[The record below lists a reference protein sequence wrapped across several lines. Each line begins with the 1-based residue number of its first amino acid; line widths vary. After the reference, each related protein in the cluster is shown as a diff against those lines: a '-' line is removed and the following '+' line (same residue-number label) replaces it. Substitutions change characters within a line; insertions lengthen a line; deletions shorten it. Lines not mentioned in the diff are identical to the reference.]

1 MNNKDEQDN
10 INEMLVRSGD
20 HLMNRAAQY
29 REQPVQVPVER
40 KDFSSRYRSVLVGAA
55 ASIAVLVVGVI
66 AINGEGEVPS
76 IQIATSSVESSKAL
90 SSDSAMRLS
99 GEMIFTLADGVDIAG
114 AKQDVWKWGNP
125 TESDAKDLAQRLGIT
140 DQVRRNGEYG
150 ALFQAGN
157 LTVMANGSWSYYEDS
172 LQPSVTSCVMPTDSP
187 DSDQPQD
194 SSIGSDCVVETP
206 PDAENLPTDSEA
218 RAKTLELLGDG
229 FRVNNVMRSAWDVT
243 VDGTY
248 LVNGKDTSYWGLVGF
263 ADQGRISSA
272 SGLIGEAS
280 NVGKYK
286 TISASEALPRLN
298 SGMFV
303 AFDNVRAATDV
314 ECPQNVSCDPEG
326 FIGAPTECGE
336 AEAPCTTTITFT
348 SVRRTYTQ
356 LYDNSNTVWIV
367 PAYEF
372 SDGNGD
378 TWTAMALDDSYL
390 EKADVSTDTG
400 NEPTPVDPMPVPL
413 PAETG
418 SGSVEPVPT
427 FATSAPIGLSELEA
441 IKVIESEGF
450 TARVIAR
457 DGESLPATKDYRLDR
472 VNISIENGVVVSADL
487 G

>member
-10 INEMLVRSGD
+10 IDELLVRSGD
-20 HLMNRAAQY
+20 YLMKRAAQY
-29 REQPVQVPVER
+29 REQPVQVPLER
-40 KDFSSRYRSVLVGAA
+40 NASSSRYRLALVGAA
-55 ASIAVLVVGVI
+55 ASIAVLVVGFV
-66 AINGEGEVPS
+66 AINGESEVPS
-76 IQIATSSVESSKAL
+76 IQLASSSVESPNAI

-114 AKQDVWKWGNP
+114 AKQDVWKLGTP

-140 DQVRRNGEYG
+140 DQVQRNGEYG

-157 LTVMANGSWSYYEDS
+157 LTVMTNGSWSYYENS
-172 LQPSVTSCVMPTDSP
+172 GSSVTSCVMPTDSP
-187 DSDQPQD
+187 ESDQPQD
-194 SSIGSDCVVETP
+194 GSVDTPCVVETP

-229 FRVNNVMRSAWDVT
+229 FQINNVMRSAWDVT

-248 LVNGKDTSYWGLVGF
+248 LVEGKDTSYWGLVGF

-272 SGLIGEAS
+272 SGLIGEPS

-286 TISASEALPRLN
+286 TISASEALPRL
-298 SGMFV
+298 SGGMFM
-303 AFDNVRAATDV
+303 AFDNVRAATD
-314 ECPQNVSCDPEG
+314 
-326 FIGAPTECGE
+326 E
-336 AEAPCTTTITFT
+336 ACTSEAPCTTTITFT

-356 LYDNSNTVWIV
+356 LYDSSNTVWIV
-367 PAYEF
+367 PAYEY
-372 SDGNGD
+372 SDANGG

-390 EKADVSTDTG
+390 ETADVSMDTD
-400 NEPTPVDPMPVPL
+400 NVPAPVEPMPVPL
-413 PAETG
+413 PDETDG
-418 SGSVEPVPT
+418 GSVEPVPT
-427 FATSAPIGLSELEA
+427 IATSAPIGLSELEA
-441 IKVIESEGF
+441 IKLIESEGF

-472 VNISIENGVVVSADL
+472 VNISIENGVVVSAEL

>member
-1 MNNKDEQDN
+1 MNNRNEQDN
-10 INEMLVRSGD
+10 IDELLVRSGD
-20 HLMNRAAQY
+20 YLMKRAAQY
-29 REQPVQVPVER
+29 REQPVQVPLER
-40 KDFSSRYRSVLVGAA
+40 KDSSSRYRLSLVGAA
-55 ASIAVLVVGVI
+55 ASIAVLVVGFV
-66 AINGEGEVPS
+66 AINGGSEVPS
-76 IQIATSSVESSKAL
+76 IQLASSSVESSNAI

-125 TESDAKDLAQRLGIT
+125 TETDAKDLAQRLGIT

-157 LTVMANGSWSYYEDS
+157 LTVMANGSWSYYENS
-172 LQPSVTSCVMPTDSP
+172 GSSVSSCVMPTDSP
-187 DSDQPQD
+187 ESDQTQD
-194 SSIGSDCVVETP
+194 SSVGSECIFETP
-206 PDAENLPTDSEA
+206 PDAENLPSDSEA

-229 FRVNNVMRSAWDVT
+229 FQINNVMRSAWDVT

-248 LVNGKDTSYWGLVGF
+248 LVEGKDTSYWGLVGF

-272 SGLIGEAS
+272 SGLIGEPS

-286 TISASEALPRLN
+286 TISASEALPRL
-298 SGMFV
+298 SGGMFM

-314 ECPQNVSCDPEG
+314 ACTS
-326 FIGAPTECGE
+326 
-336 AEAPCTTTITFT
+336 EAPCTTTITFT

-356 LYDNSNTVWIV
+356 LYDSSNTVWIV
-367 PAYEF
+367 PAYEY
-372 SDGNGD
+372 SDANGG

-390 EKADVSTDTG
+390 EKAVVSIDTD
-400 NEPTPVDPMPVPL
+400 NVPAPVEPMPVPL
-413 PAETG
+413 PDETDG
-418 SGSVEPVPT
+418 GSVEPVPT
-427 FATSAPIGLSELEA
+427 IATSAPIGLSELEA
-441 IKVIESEGF
+441 IKLIESEGF

-472 VNISIENGVVVSADL
+472 VNISIENGVVVSAEL

>member
-29 REQPVQVPVER
+29 REQPVQVTVER

-76 IQIATSSVESSKAL
+76 IQIATGSVESPNAI

-125 TESDAKDLAQRLGIT
+125 TESDAKDLAQRLGVT
-140 DQVRRNGEYG
+140 DQVRRDGEYG

-272 SGLIGEAS
+272 SGLIGEPS

-298 SGMFV
+298 SGMFM
-303 AFDNVRAATDV
+303 AYDNVRAATD
-314 ECPQNVSCDPEG
+314 EACPS
-326 FIGAPTECGE
+326 
-336 AEAPCTTTITFT
+336 EAPCTTTITFT

-356 LYDNSNTVWIV
+356 LYDSSNIVWIV
-367 PAYEF
+367 PAYEY
-372 SDGNGD
+372 SDASGG

-390 EKADVSTDTG
+390 EKAVVSIDTDNVPAPVEPMPFPLPGDTG
-400 NEPTPVDPMPVPL
+400 GGSIEPGPI
-413 PAETG
+413 
-418 SGSVEPVPT
+418 

-450 TARVIAR
+450 TARVVAR
-457 DGESLPATKDYRLDR
+457 DGESLPTTKDYNLDR
-472 VNISIENGVVVSADL
+472 VNISIENGVVVSAEL

>member
-66 AINGEGEVPS
+66 AINGESEVPS
-76 IQIATSSVESSKAL
+76 IQILTGSVESPNAI

-125 TESDAKDLAQRLGIT
+125 TESDAKDLAQRLGVT
-140 DQVRRNGEYG
+140 DQVQRNGEYG

-172 LQPSVTSCVMPTDSP
+172 LQPSVTSCVMPTDSL

-194 SSIGSDCVVETP
+194 STIGSDCVVETP

-286 TISASEALPRLN
+286 TISASEALPRLS
-298 SGMFV
+298 SGMFM
-303 AFDNVRAATDV
+303 AYDNVRAATD
-314 ECPQNVSCDPEG
+314 EACPS
-326 FIGAPTECGE
+326 
-336 AEAPCTTTITFT
+336 EAPCTTTITFT

-356 LYDNSNTVWIV
+356 LYDSSNIVWIV
-367 PAYEF
+367 PAYEY
-372 SDGNGD
+372 SDASGG

-390 EKADVSTDTG
+390 EKAVASIDIDTV
-400 NEPTPVDPMPVPL
+400 PAPVEPMPVPL
-413 PAETG
+413 PGDTG
-418 SGSVEPVPT
+418 GGSIEPGPT
-427 FATSAPIGLSELEA
+427 FVTSTVVGLSELEA
-441 IKVIESEGF
+441 TKVIESAGF

-457 DGESLPATKDYRLDR
+457 DGESLSGTKDYRLDR
-472 VNISIENGVVVSADL
+472 VNISIENGVVVSADI

>member
-29 REQPVQVPVER
+29 REQPVQVTVES

-76 IQIATSSVESSKAL
+76 IQIATGSVESSNAI

-125 TESDAKDLAQRLGIT
+125 TESDAKDLAQRLGVT
-140 DQVRRNGEYG
+140 DQVQRNGEYG

-172 LQPSVTSCVMPTDSP
+172 LQPSVTSCVMPTDSL

-218 RAKTLELLGDG
+218 RAQTLELLGDG

-272 SGLIGEAS
+272 SGLIGEPS

-298 SGMFV
+298 SGMFM
-303 AFDNVRAATDV
+303 AYDNVRAATD
-314 ECPQNVSCDPEG
+314 EACPS
-326 FIGAPTECGE
+326 
-336 AEAPCTTTITFT
+336 EAPCTTTITFT

-356 LYDNSNTVWIV
+356 LHDSSNIVWIV
-367 PAYEF
+367 PAYEY
-372 SDGNGD
+372 SDASGS

-390 EKADVSTDTG
+390 EKAVASIGTDTV
-400 NEPTPVDPMPVPL
+400 PAPVEPMPLPL
-413 PAETG
+413 PGDTG
-418 SGSVEPVPT
+418 GGSIEPGPI

-450 TARVIAR
+450 TARVVAR
-457 DGESLPATKDYRLDR
+457 DGESLSGTKDYRLDR
-472 VNISIENGVVVSADL
+472 VNISIENGVVVSAEL

>member
-1 MNNKDEQDN
+1 MNNRDEQDN
-10 INEMLVRSGD
+10 IDELLVRSGD
-20 HLMNRAAQY
+20 YLMKRAAQY
-29 REQPVQVPVER
+29 REQPVQVPLER
-40 KDFSSRYRSVLVGAA
+40 KDSSSRYRLSLVGAA
-55 ASIAVLVVGVI
+55 ASIAVLVVGFV
-66 AINGEGEVPS
+66 AINGESEVPS
-76 IQIATSSVESSKAL
+76 IQLASSSVESSNAI

-125 TESDAKDLAQRLGIT
+125 TETDAKDLAQRLGIT

-157 LTVMANGSWSYYEDS
+157 LTVMANGSWSYYENS
-172 LQPSVTSCVMPTDSP
+172 GSSVSSCVMPTDSP
-187 DSDQPQD
+187 ESDQPQD
-194 SSIGSDCVVETP
+194 GSVDGCVIETP

-229 FRVNNVMRSAWDVT
+229 FRINNVMRSAWDVT

-248 LVNGKDTSYWGLVGF
+248 LVEGKDTSYWGLVGF

-272 SGLIGEAS
+272 SGLIGELS

-286 TISASEALPRLN
+286 TISASEALPRLI
-298 SGMFV
+298 SGMFMPY
-303 AFDNVRAATDV
+303 DNVRAATD
-314 ECPQNVSCDPEG
+314 
-326 FIGAPTECGE
+326 E
-336 AEAPCTTTITFT
+336 ACTSEAPCTTTITFT

-356 LYDNSNTVWIV
+356 LYDSSNTVWIV
-367 PAYEF
+367 PAYEY
-372 SDGNGD
+372 SDANGG

-390 EKADVSTDTG
+390 EKADVSTNTG

-427 FATSAPIGLSELEA
+427 IATSAPIGLSELEA
-441 IKVIESEGF
+441 IKLIESEGF

-472 VNISIENGVVVSADL
+472 VNISIENGVVVSAEL

>member
-10 INEMLVRSGD
+10 IDELLVRSGD
-20 HLMNRAAQY
+20 YLMKRAAQY
-29 REQPVQVPVER
+29 REQPVQVPLER
-40 KDFSSRYRSVLVGAA
+40 NASSSRYRLSLVGAA
-55 ASIAVLVVGVI
+55 ASIAVLVVGFV
-66 AINGEGEVPS
+66 AINGESEVPS
-76 IQIATSSVESSKAL
+76 IQLASSSVESSNAI

-114 AKQDVWKWGNP
+114 AKQDVWKWGTP
-125 TESDAKDLAQRLGIT
+125 TELDAKDLAQRLGIT
-140 DQVRRNGEYG
+140 EQVQRNGEYG

-157 LTVMANGSWSYYEDS
+157 LTVMANGSWSYYENS
-172 LQPSVTSCVMPTDSP
+172 GSSVTSCVMPTDSP
-187 DSDQPQD
+187 ESDQPQD
-194 SSIGSDCVVETP
+194 SSVDTGCVIETP

-218 RAKTLELLGDG
+218 RAKTLEILGDG
-229 FRVNNVMRSAWDVT
+229 FQINNVMRSAWDVT

-272 SGLIGEAS
+272 SGLIGEPS

-298 SGMFV
+298 GGMFM
-303 AFDNVRAATDV
+303 AFDNVRAATD
-314 ECPQNVSCDPEG
+314 EACPS
-326 FIGAPTECGE
+326 
-336 AEAPCTTTITFT
+336 EAPCTTTITFT

-356 LYDNSNTVWIV
+356 LYDSSNTVWIV
-367 PAYEF
+367 PAYEY
-372 SDGNGD
+372 SDANGG

-390 EKADVSTDTG
+390 EKAVVSIDID
-400 NEPTPVDPMPVPL
+400 NVPAPVEPMPVPL
-413 PAETG
+413 PDETDG
-418 SGSVEPVPT
+418 GSVEPVPT
-427 FATSAPIGLSELEA
+427 IATSAPIGLSELEA
-441 IKVIESEGF
+441 IKLIESEGF

-472 VNISIENGVVVSADL
+472 VNISIENGVVVSAEL

>member
-29 REQPVQVPVER
+29 REQPVQVTVES

-76 IQIATSSVESSKAL
+76 IQIATGSVESSNAI

-218 RAKTLELLGDG
+218 RAQTLELLGDG

-272 SGLIGEAS
+272 SGLIGEPS

-298 SGMFV
+298 SGMFM
-303 AFDNVRAATDV
+303 AYDNVRAATD
-314 ECPQNVSCDPEG
+314 EACPS
-326 FIGAPTECGE
+326 
-336 AEAPCTTTITFT
+336 EAPCTTTITFT

-356 LYDNSNTVWIV
+356 LYDSSNIVWIV
-367 PAYEF
+367 PAYEY
-372 SDGNGD
+372 SDASGS

-390 EKADVSTDTG
+390 EKAVASIGIDSVPAPVEPMPLPLPGDTG
-400 NEPTPVDPMPVPL
+400 GGSIEPGPI
-413 PAETG
+413 
-418 SGSVEPVPT
+418 

-450 TARVIAR
+450 TARVVAR
-457 DGESLPATKDYRLDR
+457 DGESLSGTKDYRLDR
-472 VNISIENGVVVSADL
+472 VNISIENGVVVSAEL

>member
-1 MNNKDEQDN
+1 
-10 INEMLVRSGD
+10 
-20 HLMNRAAQY
+20 
-29 REQPVQVPVER
+29 
-40 KDFSSRYRSVLVGAA
+40 
-55 ASIAVLVVGVI
+55 
-66 AINGEGEVPS
+66 
-76 IQIATSSVESSKAL
+76 
-90 SSDSAMRLS
+90 
-99 GEMIFTLADGVDIAG
+99 
-114 AKQDVWKWGNP
+114 
-125 TESDAKDLAQRLGIT
+125 
-140 DQVRRNGEYG
+140 
-150 ALFQAGN
+150 
-157 LTVMANGSWSYYEDS
+157 
-172 LQPSVTSCVMPTDSP
+172 MPTDSP

-298 SGMFV
+298 SGIFM
-303 AFDNVRAATDV
+303 AYDNVRAATD
-314 ECPQNVSCDPEG
+314 
-326 FIGAPTECGE
+326 E
-336 AEAPCTTTITFT
+336 ACSSEAPCTTTITFT

-356 LYDNSNTVWIV
+356 LYDSSNTVWIV
-367 PAYEF
+367 PAYEY
-372 SDGNGD
+372 SDASGS

-390 EKADVSTDTG
+390 EKAVASIDTDTV
-400 NEPTPVDPMPVPL
+400 PAPVEPMPLPL
-413 PAETG
+413 PGDNGGG
-418 SGSVEPVPT
+418 SIEPVPT
-427 FATSAPIGLSELEA
+427 IATSAPIGLSELEA
-441 IKVIESEGF
+441 IKLIESEGF

-472 VNISIENGVVVSADL
+472 VNISIENGVVVSAEL

>member
-29 REQPVQVPVER
+29 REQPVQVALER

-76 IQIATSSVESSKAL
+76 IQIATGSVESPNAI

-125 TESDAKDLAQRLGIT
+125 TESDAKDLAQRLGVT
-140 DQVRRNGEYG
+140 DRVRRDGEYG

-272 SGLIGEAS
+272 SGLIGEPS
-280 NVGKYK
+280 NVGKYM
-286 TISASEALPRLN
+286 TISASEALPRLS
-298 SGMFV
+298 SGMFM
-303 AFDNVRAATDV
+303 AYDNVRAATD
-314 ECPQNVSCDPEG
+314 EACPS
-326 FIGAPTECGE
+326 
-336 AEAPCTTTITFT
+336 EAPCTTTITFT

-356 LYDNSNTVWIV
+356 LYDSSNIVWIV
-367 PAYEF
+367 PAYEY
-372 SDGNGD
+372 SDASGG

-390 EKADVSTDTG
+390 EKAVASIDIDTV
-400 NEPTPVDPMPVPL
+400 PAPVEPMPVPL
-413 PAETG
+413 PGDTG
-418 SGSVEPVPT
+418 GGSIEPGPT
-427 FATSAPIGLSELEA
+427 FVTSTVVGLSELEA
-441 IKVIESEGF
+441 TKAIESAGF

-457 DGESLPATKDYRLDR
+457 DGESLSGTKDYRLDR
-472 VNISIENGVVVSADL
+472 VNISIENGVVVSADI

>member
-10 INEMLVRSGD
+10 IDELLVRSGD
-20 HLMNRAAQY
+20 YLMKRAAQY
-29 REQPVQVPVER
+29 REQPVQVPLER
-40 KDFSSRYRSVLVGAA
+40 NASSSRYRLALVGAA
-55 ASIAVLVVGVI
+55 ASIAVLVVGFV
-66 AINGEGEVPS
+66 AINGESEVPS
-76 IQIATSSVESSKAL
+76 IQLASSSVESPNAI

-114 AKQDVWKWGNP
+114 AKQDVWKLGTP
-125 TESDAKDLAQRLGIT
+125 TETDAKDLAQRLGIT
-140 DQVRRNGEYG
+140 EQVQRNGEYG

-157 LTVMANGSWSYYEDS
+157 LTVMANGSWSYYENS
-172 LQPSVTSCVMPTDSP
+172 ASSVTSCVMPTDSP
-187 DSDQPQD
+187 ESDQPQD
-194 SSIGSDCVVETP
+194 GSVDGCVIETP

-229 FRVNNVMRSAWDVT
+229 FQINNVMRSAWDVT

-248 LVNGKDTSYWGLVGF
+248 LVEGKDTSYWGLVGF

-272 SGLIGEAS
+272 SGLIGEPS

-286 TISASEALPRLN
+286 TISASEALPRL
-298 SGMFV
+298 SGGMFM

-314 ECPQNVSCDPEG
+314 ACTS
-326 FIGAPTECGE
+326 
-336 AEAPCTTTITFT
+336 EAPCTTTITFT

-356 LYDNSNTVWIV
+356 LYDSSNTVWIV
-367 PAYEF
+367 PAYEY
-372 SDGNGD
+372 SDANGG

-390 EKADVSTDTG
+390 EKAVVSIDTD
-400 NEPTPVDPMPVPL
+400 NVPAPVEPMPVPL
-413 PAETG
+413 PDETDG
-418 SGSVEPVPT
+418 GSVEPVPT
-427 FATSAPIGLSELEA
+427 IATSAPIGLSELEA
-441 IKVIESEGF
+441 IKLIESEGF

-472 VNISIENGVVVSADL
+472 VNISIENGVVVSAEL

>member
-29 REQPVQVPVER
+29 REQPVQVTVES

-76 IQIATSSVESSKAL
+76 IQIATGSVETSNAI

-125 TESDAKDLAQRLGIT
+125 TESDAKDLAQRLGVT
-140 DQVRRNGEYG
+140 DQVRRDGEYG

-218 RAKTLELLGDG
+218 RAQTLELLGDG

-272 SGLIGEAS
+272 SGLIGGPS

-298 SGMFV
+298 SGMFM
-303 AFDNVRAATDV
+303 AYDNVRAATD
-314 ECPQNVSCDPEG
+314 EACPS
-326 FIGAPTECGE
+326 
-336 AEAPCTTTITFT
+336 EAPCTTTITFT

-356 LYDNSNTVWIV
+356 LYDSSNIVWIV
-367 PAYEF
+367 PAYEY
-372 SDGNGD
+372 SDASGG

-390 EKADVSTDTG
+390 EKAVASIDIDTV
-400 NEPTPVDPMPVPL
+400 PAPVEPMPVPL
-413 PAETG
+413 PGDTG
-418 SGSVEPVPT
+418 GGSIEPGPT
-427 FATSAPIGLSELEA
+427 FATSTIIGLSELEA
-441 IKVIESEGF
+441 TKVIESAGF

-457 DGESLPATKDYRLDR
+457 DGESLSGTKDYRLDR
-472 VNISIENGVVVSADL
+472 VNISIENGVVVSADI

>member
-29 REQPVQVPVER
+29 REQPVQVTVES

-76 IQIATSSVESSKAL
+76 IQIATGSVESSTAI

-218 RAKTLELLGDG
+218 RAQTLELLGDG

-272 SGLIGEAS
+272 SGLIGEPS

-298 SGMFV
+298 SGMFM
-303 AFDNVRAATDV
+303 AYDNVRAATD
-314 ECPQNVSCDPEG
+314 EACPS
-326 FIGAPTECGE
+326 
-336 AEAPCTTTITFT
+336 EAPCTTTITFT

-356 LYDNSNTVWIV
+356 LHDSSNIVWIV
-367 PAYEF
+367 PAYEY
-372 SDGNGD
+372 SDASGG

-390 EKADVSTDTG
+390 EKAVASIGIDSVPAPVEPMPLPLPGDTG
-400 NEPTPVDPMPVPL
+400 GGSIEPGPI
-413 PAETG
+413 
-418 SGSVEPVPT
+418 

-450 TARVIAR
+450 TARVVAR
-457 DGESLPATKDYRLDR
+457 DGESLSGTKDYRLDR
-472 VNISIENGVVVSADL
+472 VNISIENGVVVSAEL

>member
-1 MNNKDEQDN
+1 MNNRNEQDN
-10 INEMLVRSGD
+10 IDELLVRSGD
-20 HLMNRAAQY
+20 YLMKRAAQY
-29 REQPVQVPVER
+29 REQPVQVPLER
-40 KDFSSRYRSVLVGAA
+40 KDSSSRYRLSLVGAA
-55 ASIAVLVVGVI
+55 ASIAVLVVGFV
-66 AINGEGEVPS
+66 AINGGSEVPS
-76 IQIATSSVESSKAL
+76 IQLASSSVESSNAI

-125 TESDAKDLAQRLGIT
+125 TETDAKDLAQRLGIT

-157 LTVMANGSWSYYEDS
+157 LTVMANGSWSYYENS
-172 LQPSVTSCVMPTDSP
+172 GSSVSSCVMPTDSP
-187 DSDQPQD
+187 ESDQPQD
-194 SSIGSDCVVETP
+194 GSVDGCVIETP

-229 FRVNNVMRSAWDVT
+229 FRINNVMRSAWDVT

-248 LVNGKDTSYWGLVGF
+248 LVEGKDTSYWGLVGF

-272 SGLIGEAS
+272 SGLIGEPS

-286 TISASEALPRLN
+286 TISASEALPRL
-298 SGMFV
+298 SGGMFM
-303 AFDNVRAATDV
+303 AFDNVRAATD
-314 ECPQNVSCDPEG
+314 
-326 FIGAPTECGE
+326 E
-336 AEAPCTTTITFT
+336 ACTSEAPCTTTITFT

-356 LYDNSNTVWIV
+356 LYDSSNTVWIV
-367 PAYEF
+367 PAYEY
-372 SDGNGD
+372 SDANGG

-390 EKADVSTDTG
+390 EKAVVSIDTD
-400 NEPTPVDPMPVPL
+400 NVPAPVEPMPVPL
-413 PAETG
+413 PDETDG
-418 SGSVEPVPT
+418 GSVEPVPT
-427 FATSAPIGLSELEA
+427 IATSAPIGLSELEA
-441 IKVIESEGF
+441 IKLIESEGF

-472 VNISIENGVVVSADL
+472 VNISIENGVVVSAEL

>member
-1 MNNKDEQDN
+1 MNNRNEQDN
-10 INEMLVRSGD
+10 IDELLVRSGD
-20 HLMNRAAQY
+20 YLMKRAAQY
-29 REQPVQVPVER
+29 REQPVQVPLER
-40 KDFSSRYRSVLVGAA
+40 KDSSSRYRLSLVGAA
-55 ASIAVLVVGVI
+55 ASIAVLVVGFV
-66 AINGEGEVPS
+66 AINGGSEVPS
-76 IQIATSSVESSKAL
+76 IQLASSSVESSNAI

-125 TESDAKDLAQRLGIT
+125 TETDAKDLAQRLGIT

-157 LTVMANGSWSYYEDS
+157 LTVMANGSWSYYENS
-172 LQPSVTSCVMPTDSP
+172 GSSVSSCVMPTDSP
-187 DSDQPQD
+187 ESDQPQD
-194 SSIGSDCVVETP
+194 GSVDGCVIETP

-229 FRVNNVMRSAWDVT
+229 FRINNVMRSAWDVT

-248 LVNGKDTSYWGLVGF
+248 LVEGKDTSYWGLVGF

-272 SGLIGEAS
+272 SGLIGEPS

-286 TISASEALPRLN
+286 TISASEALPRLI
-298 SGMFV
+298 SGMFM
-303 AFDNVRAATDV
+303 AYDNVRAATD
-314 ECPQNVSCDPEG
+314 
-326 FIGAPTECGE
+326 E
-336 AEAPCTTTITFT
+336 ACTSEAPCTTTIAFT

-367 PAYEF
+367 PAYEY
-372 SDGNGD
+372 SDGNGG

-390 EKADVSTDTG
+390 EKADVSTNTG

-427 FATSAPIGLSELEA
+427 IATSAPIGLSELEA
-441 IKVIESEGF
+441 IKLIESEGF
-450 TARVIAR
+450 TARVVAR

-472 VNISIENGVVVSADL
+472 VNISIENGVVVSAEL

>member
-1 MNNKDEQDN
+1 MNNRNEQDN
-10 INEMLVRSGD
+10 IDELLVRSGD
-20 HLMNRAAQY
+20 YLMKRAAQY
-29 REQPVQVPVER
+29 REQPVQVPLER
-40 KDFSSRYRSVLVGAA
+40 KDSSSRYRLSLVGAA
-55 ASIAVLVVGVI
+55 ASIAVLVVGFV
-66 AINGEGEVPS
+66 AINGGSEVPS
-76 IQIATSSVESSKAL
+76 IQLASSSVESSNAI

-125 TESDAKDLAQRLGIT
+125 TETDAKDLAQRLGIT

-157 LTVMANGSWSYYEDS
+157 LTVMANGSWSYYENS
-172 LQPSVTSCVMPTDSP
+172 GSSVSSCVMPTDSP
-187 DSDQPQD
+187 ESDQPQD
-194 SSIGSDCVVETP
+194 GSVDGCVIETP

-229 FRVNNVMRSAWDVT
+229 FRINNVMRSAWDVT

-248 LVNGKDTSYWGLVGF
+248 LVEGKDTSYWGLVGF

-272 SGLIGEAS
+272 SGLIGEPS

-286 TISASEALPRLN
+286 TISASEALPRL
-298 SGMFV
+298 SGGMFM

-314 ECPQNVSCDPEG
+314 ACTS
-326 FIGAPTECGE
+326 
-336 AEAPCTTTITFT
+336 EAPCTTTITFT

-356 LYDNSNTVWIV
+356 LYDSSNTVWIV
-367 PAYEF
+367 PAYEY
-372 SDGNGD
+372 SDANGG

-390 EKADVSTDTG
+390 EKAVVSIDTD
-400 NEPTPVDPMPVPL
+400 NVPAPVEPMPVPL
-413 PAETG
+413 PDETDG
-418 SGSVEPVPT
+418 GSVEPVPT
-427 FATSAPIGLSELEA
+427 IATSAPIGLSELEA
-441 IKVIESEGF
+441 IKLIESEGF
-450 TARVIAR
+450 TARVVAR

-472 VNISIENGVVVSADL
+472 VNISIENGVVVSAEL

>member
-10 INEMLVRSGD
+10 IDELLVRSGD
-20 HLMNRAAQY
+20 YLMKRAAQY
-29 REQPVQVPVER
+29 REQPVQVPLER
-40 KDFSSRYRSVLVGAA
+40 NASSSRYRLALVGAA
-55 ASIAVLVVGVI
+55 ASIAVLVVGFV
-66 AINGEGEVPS
+66 AINGESEVPS
-76 IQIATSSVESSKAL
+76 IQLASSSVESPNAI

-114 AKQDVWKWGNP
+114 AKQDVWKLGTP

-140 DQVRRNGEYG
+140 DQVQRNGEYG

-157 LTVMANGSWSYYEDS
+157 LTVMANGSWSYYENS
-172 LQPSVTSCVMPTDSP
+172 ASSVTSCVMPTDSP
-187 DSDQPQD
+187 ESDQPQD
-194 SSIGSDCVVETP
+194 GSVDGCVIETP

-229 FRVNNVMRSAWDVT
+229 FQINNVMRSAWDVT

-248 LVNGKDTSYWGLVGF
+248 LVEGKDTSYWGLVGF

-272 SGLIGEAS
+272 SGLIGEPS

-286 TISASEALPRLN
+286 TISASEALPRL
-298 SGMFV
+298 SGGMFM
-303 AFDNVRAATDV
+303 AFDNVRAATD
-314 ECPQNVSCDPEG
+314 
-326 FIGAPTECGE
+326 E
-336 AEAPCTTTITFT
+336 ACTSEAPCTTTITFT

-356 LYDNSNTVWIV
+356 LYDSSNTVWIV
-367 PAYEF
+367 PAYEY
-372 SDGNGD
+372 SDANGG

-390 EKADVSTDTG
+390 EKAVVSIDTD
-400 NEPTPVDPMPVPL
+400 NVPAPVEPMPVPL
-413 PAETG
+413 PDETDG
-418 SGSVEPVPT
+418 GSVEPVPT
-427 FATSAPIGLSELEA
+427 IATSAPIGLSELEA
-441 IKVIESEGF
+441 IKLIESEGF

-472 VNISIENGVVVSADL
+472 VNISIENGVVVSAEL

>member
-1 MNNKDEQDN
+1 
-10 INEMLVRSGD
+10 
-20 HLMNRAAQY
+20 
-29 REQPVQVPVER
+29 
-40 KDFSSRYRSVLVGAA
+40 
-55 ASIAVLVVGVI
+55 
-66 AINGEGEVPS
+66 
-76 IQIATSSVESSKAL
+76 
-90 SSDSAMRLS
+90 
-99 GEMIFTLADGVDIAG
+99 
-114 AKQDVWKWGNP
+114 
-125 TESDAKDLAQRLGIT
+125 LAQRLGVT
-140 DQVRRNGEYG
+140 DQVQRNGEYG

-172 LQPSVTSCVMPTDSP
+172 LQPSVTSCVMPTDSL

-218 RAKTLELLGDG
+218 RAQTLELLGDG

-272 SGLIGEAS
+272 SGLIGEPS

-298 SGMFV
+298 SGMFM
-303 AFDNVRAATDV
+303 AYDNVRAATD
-314 ECPQNVSCDPEG
+314 EACPSED
-326 FIGAPTECGE
+326 
-336 AEAPCTTTITFT
+336 PCTTTITFT

-356 LYDNSNTVWIV
+356 LYDSSNIVWIV
-367 PAYEF
+367 PAYEY
-372 SDGNGD
+372 SDATGG

-390 EKADVSTDTG
+390 EKVVASIGTDTV
-400 NEPTPVDPMPVPL
+400 PAPVEPMPVPL
-413 PAETG
+413 PGDTG
-418 SGSVEPVPT
+418 GGSIEPGPI

-450 TARVIAR
+450 TARVVAR
-457 DGESLPATKDYRLDR
+457 DGESLSGTKDYRLDR
-472 VNISIENGVVVSADL
+472 VNISIENGVVVSADI

>member
-29 REQPVQVPVER
+29 REQPVQVALER

-76 IQIATSSVESSKAL
+76 IQIATGSVESSNAI

-125 TESDAKDLAQRLGIT
+125 TESDAKDLAQSLGIT

-218 RAKTLELLGDG
+218 RAQTLELLGDG

-272 SGLIGEAS
+272 SGLIGEPS

-298 SGMFV
+298 SGMFM
-303 AFDNVRAATDV
+303 AYDNVRAATD
-314 ECPQNVSCDPEG
+314 EACPS
-326 FIGAPTECGE
+326 
-336 AEAPCTTTITFT
+336 EAPCTTTITFT

-356 LYDNSNTVWIV
+356 LYDSSNIVWIV
-367 PAYEF
+367 PAYEY
-372 SDGNGD
+372 SDASGS

-390 EKADVSTDTG
+390 EKAVASIGTDTV
-400 NEPTPVDPMPVPL
+400 PAPVEPMPLPL
-413 PAETG
+413 PGDTG
-418 SGSVEPVPT
+418 GGSIEPGPI

-450 TARVIAR
+450 TARVVAR
-457 DGESLPATKDYRLDR
+457 DGESLSGTKDYRLDR
-472 VNISIENGVVVSADL
+472 VNISIENGVVVSAEL

>member
-10 INEMLVRSGD
+10 IDELLVRSGD
-20 HLMNRAAQY
+20 YLMKRAAQY
-29 REQPVQVPVER
+29 REQPVQVPLER
-40 KDFSSRYRSVLVGAA
+40 NASSSRYRLALVGAA
-55 ASIAVLVVGVI
+55 ASIAVLVVGFV
-66 AINGEGEVPS
+66 AINGESEVPS
-76 IQIATSSVESSKAL
+76 IQLATSSVETSNAI

-114 AKQDVWKWGNP
+114 AKQDVWKLGTP

-140 DQVRRNGEYG
+140 DQVQRNGEYG

-157 LTVMANGSWSYYEDS
+157 LTVMANGSWSYYENS
-172 LQPSVTSCVMPTDSP
+172 GSSVTSCVMPTDSP
-187 DSDQPQD
+187 ESDRPQD
-194 SSIGSDCVVETP
+194 GSVDGCVIETP

-229 FRVNNVMRSAWDVT
+229 FQINNLMRSAWDVT

-248 LVNGKDTSYWGLVGF
+248 LVEGKDTSYWGLVGF

-272 SGLIGEAS
+272 SGLIGEPS

-286 TISASEALPRLN
+286 TISASEALPRL
-298 SGMFV
+298 SGGMFM
-303 AFDNVRAATDV
+303 AFDNVRAATD
-314 ECPQNVSCDPEG
+314 
-326 FIGAPTECGE
+326 E
-336 AEAPCTTTITFT
+336 ACTSEAPCTTTITFT

-356 LYDNSNTVWIV
+356 LYDSSNTVWIV
-367 PAYEF
+367 PAYEY
-372 SDGNGD
+372 SDANGG

-390 EKADVSTDTG
+390 EKAVVSIDTD
-400 NEPTPVDPMPVPL
+400 NVPAPVEPMPVPL
-413 PAETG
+413 PDETDG
-418 SGSVEPVPT
+418 GSVEPVPT
-427 FATSAPIGLSELEA
+427 IATSAPIGLSELEA
-441 IKVIESEGF
+441 IKLIESEGF

-472 VNISIENGVVVSADL
+472 VNISIENGVVVSAEL